1 MTMEDATPEEE
12 ALTSTVCIAHLAL
25 PDVDCEFCQD
35 ELGELQAMYNGL
47 VKKNQKKTA
56 LLMSQGAQLDPGS
69 LIAGRL
75 DMLLDILFQHDP
87 RARAKFEIAFAKS
100 VLKSLDEALS
110 AHARQRLTQ
119 GVPPGGGF
127 LRG

>member
-1 MTMEDATPEEE
+1 MEENVE
-12 ALTSTVCIAHLAL
+12 AEQLTDNVCVAHMSV
-25 PDVDCEFCQD
+25 PDMDCEYCQA
-35 ELGELQAMYNGL
+35 EIGELQTIYNSI
-47 VKKNQKKTA
+47 VKRNQQNSN
-56 LLMSQGAQLDPGS
+56 LLMSQGAQLDPTS
-69 LIAGRL
+69 LVAGRL
-75 DMLLDILFQHDP
+75 DMVLDVIFGQNP
-87 RARAKFEIAFAKS
+87 RERAKFEIAFAKS